1 MTHATTRATTR
12 DRRPTSEQGF
22 TLIEVIVA
30 LVVLG
35 LILAGLAQA
44 QHFGMSAWT
53 LETRL
58 AEHTAQLERVDRV
71 IRDLIEEAAP
81 PVTNGDKPFEGQ
93 EHRMVFVTELPDEP
107 EDQPVRRAQVSL
119 GVDDKHRLVL
129 RWQPDANATPL
140 VPLPAPKQIVLAEG
154 LERIDLAY
162 RQAAS
167 DGGKWSKSWSDS
179 PLPALVQLHF
189 VLPAGRHKWPDM
201 AVQTTIDPN
210 GSF

>member
-1 MTHATTRATTR
+1 MTPLETDNWQLKT
-12 DRRPTSEQGF
+12 DQGF

-53 LETRL
+53 LETKL
-58 AEHTAQLERVDRV
+58 ADNTAELERVDRV
-71 IRDLIEEAAP
+71 IRDLIETAAP

-93 EHRMVFVTELPDEP
+93 EHRLVFVTELPDEP

-167 DGGKWSKSWSDS
+167 DGGKWSKIWSDS

-189 VLPAGRHKWPDM
+189 VLPAGHHKWPDM
-201 AVQTTIDPN
+201 AVATMIDPN